1 MLLRAHEAILIPLI
15 VAFALG
21 WRRLFALV
29 RAR

>member
-1 MLLRAHEAILIPLI
+1 MLLRVHEVILIPLI

-21 WRRLFALV
+21 WKRLIWLV